1 MQETIEIER
10 DGTTY
15 AGQYSVEG
23 INQRHLTVYYGG
35 KKRVDTFDPRAEQP
49 GYVECL
55 AENLLLE
62 MIAEEAAEFGL
73 DAGDG

>member
-15 AGQYSVEG
+15 TGQYSVEG
-23 INQRHLTVYYGG
+23 INVRQLVVYYRG
-35 KKRVDTFDPRAEQP
+35 KKRVDTFDPSAEQP

-55 AENLLLE
+55 AGSLLVE
-62 MIAEEAAEFGL
+62 MIAEEAADFE
-73 DAGDG
+73 ANQSSK

>member
-10 DGTTY
+10 DGTSYT
-15 AGQYSVEG
+15 GQYSVEG
-23 INQRHLTVYYGG
+23 INKRELVVYYRG
-35 KKRVDTFDPRAEQP
+35 KRRVDTFDPRAEEP

-62 MIAEEAAEFGL
+62 MIAEEAADFGL
-73 DAGDG
+73 DASSE